1 MYFLCENFVN
11 SKEYTTFAAIKDILR
26 MRKILFILT
35 ISVCLGLPAVGAQMS
50 LDRGVAEQIEE
61 QITLTVEG
69 SSVLVDG
76 AQGLKL
82 VVISLTGRQVA
93 EYRIDSPSQRIELNL
108 SKGCYVLKVGKVVR
122 KVSIQ

>member
-11 SKEYTTFAAIKDILR
+11 SKENTTFAAIKDILR

-35 ISVCLGLPAVGAQMS
+35 ISMFLALPIVGAQMS
-50 LDRGVAEQIEE
+50 LERGVAEQIEE

-69 SSVLVDG
+69 NSVLIDG

-93 EYRIDSPSQRIELNL
+93 EFRIDSPSQRIELNL